1 MAGFLVKKFD
11 CKLGR
16 NSYYVSSNKMA
27 TLLGGIVI
35 NGVELLR
42 KEIASLEEM
51 LHTKTQRLHEMESFL
66 VRLQGRPSSVSYEAE
81 VLETSMVTIATVDAS
96 APTGDPLLSKLKH
109 KEVLKIF
116 YKNKVIGTGVLH
128 YDANEKKGYSIIDKE
143 DKKKYNTFSKWS
155 FAKKKELNPSLNAS
169 ADDGKR
175 AVNCFRDGQ
184 WIKLADL
191 S

>member
-1 MAGFLVKKFD
+1 
-11 CKLGR
+11 
-16 NSYYVSSNKMA
+16 MA

-35 NGVELLR
+35 NGVESLR
-42 KEIASLEEM
+42 KEIAALQDT

-66 VRLQGRPSSVSYEAE
+66 IRLQGRPSSVSYEAE
-81 VLETSMVTIATVDAS
+81 VLETSIITIATVDA
-96 APTGDPLLSKLKH
+96 PTSPPNGDPILIKLKD

-116 YKNKVIGTGVLH
+116 YKGSVIGTGILH
-128 YDANEKKGYSIIDKE
+128 FDAKEKKGYYVLDKD

-155 FAKKKELNPSLNAS
+155 FARKKELNPSLEAK

-175 AVNCFRDGQ
+175 AVNSFRDGK

>member
-1 MAGFLVKKFD
+1 MT
-11 CKLGR
+11 
-16 NSYYVSSNKMA
+16 

-35 NGVELLR
+35 NGVESLR
-42 KEIASLEEM
+42 KEIASLQEI

-66 VRLQGRPSSVSYEAE
+66 IRLQGRPSSVSYEAE
-81 VLETSMVTIATVDAS
+81 VLDTSIVTIATVDVPPS
-96 APTGDPLLSKLKH
+96 GDPILSKLKD

-116 YKNKVIGTGVLH
+116 YKSKVIGTGILH
-128 YDANEKKGYSIIDKE
+128 FDAKEKKGYYVLDKD

-155 FAKKKELNPSLNAS
+155 FARKKELNPSLEAKV
-169 ADDGKR
+169 DDGKR
-175 AVNCFRDGQ
+175 AVNCFRDGK